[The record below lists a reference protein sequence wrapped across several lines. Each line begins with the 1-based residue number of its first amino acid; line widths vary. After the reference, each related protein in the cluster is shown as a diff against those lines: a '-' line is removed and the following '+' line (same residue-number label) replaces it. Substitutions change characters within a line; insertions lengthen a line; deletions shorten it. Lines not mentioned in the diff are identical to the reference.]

1 MINYQLEREL
11 RAAEEDAVLRFLQA
25 NITKPIKTKDMA
37 KLLQE
42 KQPDGITAAYWR
54 KNIICSLLL
63 KEGYR
68 YGIVPIHLNGF
79 RWITSERKKDWEKQG
94 TIREHRERIT
104 ERRHKNIDLL
114 LQTLEKQ
121 EVAMTLRELWAITF
135 PDKAPSSK
143 NLASLG
149 KLFAEK
155 CKWYLLEDRVNLN
168 VKLYY
173 IYDEQKEKRETHS
186 LRAMYDLRHY
196 EYYAM
201 QRLKNRSKNPVV
213 LEWCEQHK
221 EIPYDVEE
229 ILQYRK
235 ERKELRKLARQ
246 LDKMEIVN
254 YLTISK
260 LALAAQ
266 RRKDET

>member
-1 MINYQLEREL
+1 MINYKLEREL
-11 RAAEEDAVLRFLQA
+11 RSSEQDAVLRFLQT
-25 NITKPIKTKDMA
+25 ILTKPLKTKDMA

-42 KQPDGITAAYWR
+42 KQPEEITTAYWR
-54 KNIICSLLL
+54 KNIIGSLLL

-68 YGIVPIHLNGF
+68 YSIVPIHLNGF
-79 RWITSERKKDWEKQG
+79 RWIISERKKDWEKQG
-94 TIREHRERIT
+94 TIREYREKIT

-114 LQTLEKQ
+114 LQTLERQ

-135 PDKAPSSK
+135 PDKEPSSK

-155 CKWYLLEDRVNLN
+155 CKWYLLEDRIDLN

-173 IYDEQKEKRETHS
+173 IYDEQKRKRETKS
-186 LRAMYDLRHY
+186 LRAMYELRYY
-196 EYYAM
+196 EYYAI
-201 QRLKNRSKNPVV
+201 QRLKKRSKNPVV

-221 EIPYDVEE
+221 NIPYDIER

-235 ERKELRKLARQ
+235 ERKELRKIARQ
-246 LDKMEIVN
+246 LDKLENIN